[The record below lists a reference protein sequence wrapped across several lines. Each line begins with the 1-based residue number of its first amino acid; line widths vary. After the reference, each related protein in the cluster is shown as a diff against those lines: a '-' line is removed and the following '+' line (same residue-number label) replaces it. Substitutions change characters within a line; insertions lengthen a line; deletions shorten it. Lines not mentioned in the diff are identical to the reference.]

1 MPHLFAGLMAP
12 GLTAI
17 ILFASERV
25 LIHLEQLTIGAKAL
39 WNALAIFITF
49 NAVSF
54 GLLIFPRHIGA
65 PNAQRTSEK
74 VSTLKKVP

>member
-1 MPHLFAGLMAP
+1 MLFAP
-12 GLTAI
+12 
-17 ILFASERV
+17 ERV
-25 LIHLEQLTIGAKAL
+25 LIHLEQPTIGTEAPL

-49 NAVSF
+49 NAVCF
-54 GLLIFPRHIGA
+54 GLLIFPRHIGT